1 MAGKEKGKGG
11 RGLFVAGLIIFA
23 VNLLIVV
30 LLGLIP
36 IGGTPII
43 SLGYPGAPT
52 GGGAAMRGLEQLL
65 QREFGVPVRIGR
77 PEYVD
82 GLTDEDK
89 PWSFAAVAGALM
101 FAHSHYERKS
111 LFDGF
116 FKGLFK

>member
-1 MAGKEKGKGG
+1 MIRQDLEMRDLQHRLNAG
-11 RGLFVAGLIIFA
+11 
-23 VNLLIVV
+23 VV
-30 LLGLIP
+30 L
-36 IGGTPII
+36 
-43 SLGYPGAPT
+43 T
-52 GGGAAMRGLEQLL
+52 GGGAAMRGLDQLL

-82 GLTDEDK
+82 GLLDEDK

-101 FAHSHYERKS
+101 FAHNHYERKS

>member
-1 MAGKEKGKGG
+1 MIRQDLEARDLLHRLNAG
-11 RGLFVAGLIIFA
+11 
-23 VNLLIVV
+23 VV
-30 LLGLIP
+30 L
-36 IGGTPII
+36 
-43 SLGYPGAPT
+43 T

>member
-1 MAGKEKGKGG
+1 MRSDAIKIGTA
-11 RGLFVAGLIIFA
+11 RGPHRS
-23 VNLLIVV
+23 LLK
-30 LLGLIP
+30 
-36 IGGTPII
+36 
-43 SLGYPGAPT
+43 A
-52 GGGAAMRGLEQLL
+52 
-65 QREFGVPVRIGR
+65 
-77 PEYVD
+77 D